1 MGVSSVSSGWYI
13 SVMARQASER
23 QAMFPDD
30 HADFYERSMQALD
43 DRWQK
48 CVANNGVVLKIV
60 LCN

>member
-1 MGVSSVSSGWYI
+1 VGVSSVSSGWYI

-30 HADFYERSMQALD
+30 HADFYERSVQALD

-48 CVANNGVVLKIV
+48 MRS
-60 LCN
+60 